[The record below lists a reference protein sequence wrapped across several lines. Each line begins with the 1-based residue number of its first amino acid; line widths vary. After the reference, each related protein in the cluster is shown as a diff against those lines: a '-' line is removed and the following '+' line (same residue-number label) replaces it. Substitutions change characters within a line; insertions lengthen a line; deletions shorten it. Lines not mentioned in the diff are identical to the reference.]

1 MPVRSCSRPP
11 WRRGAAVAAGRRR
24 RAPDRAAELEAADPG
39 LLEAPD
45 LRGAPRPPRGAVEGA
60 LAVGIDQAV
69 GQGAEERV
77 RALARVPWPVI
88 RECPPQVER
97 APPEALEG
105 PELVLHPGP
114 AGRRVELA
122 QRSEE

>member
-60 LAVGIDQAV
+60 LAVGVDQAV
-69 GQGAEERV
+69 GQGAQQRV
-77 RALARVPWPVI
+77 GALAGVPGPVV
-88 RECPPQVER
+88 REGPAQVEG
-97 APPEALEG
+97 AAPEAFER
-105 PELVLHPGP
+105 PELVLHAGP
-114 AGRRVELA
+114 PWRRVELA
-122 QRSEE
+122 